1 MNNQVSEKRKI
12 DRFSIS
18 PPAWVDLARSGDD
31 SRIVGTQILNIS
43 SDGAYL
49 KLRPA
54 EIEEDEVVG
63 LYVLISVRKI
73 AELFG
78 IDEHVML
85 KVNGKVLRKDEV
97 GAAVK
102 FVGKRNVYSAQQDF
116 LSGNPETLD

>member
-1 MNNQVSEKRKI
+1 MKNQGTEKRKI
-12 DRFSIS
+12 DRFAIS
-18 PPAWVDLARSGDD
+18 PPAWVDLERTGDD

-49 KLRPA
+49 KLKPT

-63 LYVLISVRKI
+63 LYVLISVKKI

-78 IDEHVML
+78 IDEHVLL
-85 KVNGKVLRKDEV
+85 KVNGKVLRKDAI

-102 FVGKRNVYSAQQDF
+102 FVGKKNVYSAQQDF